1 MTNAERRDARESRT
15 GDGAGETTSDI
26 GTIKST
32 NGTNGAKNTT
42 SAEDFT
48 TTSSGAGDGANPGTV
63 GGAYKTTDTA
73 GSLSAD
79 ENGDIADANQARS
92 AGKNGTVADA
102 GHAHGA
108 DENGDT
114 ADANRAR
121 SADKNGTATDA
132 GQARG
137 ADKTTDVAGSLSAG
151 KNGTAADASQAHGAD
166 ENGDTADSLSAGKN
180 GTVAD
185 PGQARGAA
193 KTTDPADS
201 PRPDSTGKGDAPSSS
216 WMRRLAAASWV
227 YRRSVLVALG
237 GSLMAMLA
245 TAAMPLVQRHI
256 IDDVVISRR
265 SALAPWAAVALV
277 LAVVNFGGTR
287 LRRYVGGKLSLD
299 VQYDLRNRIFGALSR
314 LDGARQD
321 ELATGQL
328 ISRATSDVTMVQGL
342 LGMLPMLIGNALL
355 FVVALTVMAFLSPL
369 LTLVAL
375 ATGPGLWFVAVAA
388 RRRLY
393 PATWEAQQQAS
404 ALAGVVDAA
413 VGGVRVVKGFGQEEQ
428 ELGKLEAA
436 GERLFAS
443 RLRAVRFSARYN
455 PAIMAIPALGQVG
468 VLFLGGWLALRGMI
482 TLGTF
487 LAFSTYLAQMLGP
500 VRMLSSLVTIGQ
512 QARASVERIFEIID
526 SQPKVTEKPDAAVLP
541 RETSGVEF
549 DGAVFGYVA
558 SRPVLRGLD
567 LKVRPGE
574 TVALVGTS
582 GSGKSTVSMLLPRF
596 YDVQGGSVR
605 VGGADV
611 REVTLESLRAAIG
624 LVMEDSFLF
633 SDSVRAN
640 IAYGRPDATDEQV
653 RAAAR
658 MAEADEF
665 VEQLPAGYDTVVGEQ
680 GLTLSGGQRQ
690 RIALARALI
699 TDPRVLILDDATSA
713 VDARVEA
720 EIHDTLRR
728 VMAGRTTL
736 LIAHRRSTLALADRI
751 AVLDRGR
758 VVDIGTHEE
767 LTERC
772 PLYRL
777 LLSGPGEDAEGID
790 AGDLTTAATAR
801 AKAANG
807 SPAVALHG
815 SANGT
820 ASNGHAPGTD
830 RTDATSTIEAQV
842 DGITPSL
849 WPSVEGD
856 DGPAGAKGS
865 GTGALPGMGGGGGA
879 GRGVG
884 GGGGGGFGGFLA
896 SMPPT
901 PELLAKVAALPP
913 ATDEPKV
920 GQAEARAS
928 DPDFSLRKLLR
939 PFRLALLLG
948 LLLVAADTAAGL
960 ALPALIRGGVDR
972 GILAHSLSAI
982 VGVSVA
988 ALLVTLTDSAINV
1001 CQYLVT
1007 GRTGERLLYALRVKV
1022 FAQLQRLGLDY
1033 YERELSGRIMTRM
1046 TTDVDALST
1055 FLQTGLQQA
1064 VVSVLSFVGIVV
1076 ALVVI
1081 DWRMALIALSV
1092 LPPLLIATA
1101 VFRAKS
1107 SKAYTEAREKVAAVN
1122 ADLQE
1127 NVAGMRV
1134 TQAFR
1139 REGTNATRF
1148 AGLSDE
1154 FRVSRLR
1161 AQKYIATYF
1170 PFVQLLADVAG
1181 LLVLAA
1187 GASRVHSGE
1196 LTAGALIAYLL
1207 YIDMVFSPVQQL
1219 SQVFDGYQQAAVGL
1233 RRIGDLLR
1241 TAPSTPE
1248 PARPVPVPT
1257 GLGEIVFDDVT
1268 FAYGPDTRPALESVS
1283 VRIPAGQT
1291 VALVGQTG
1299 AGKSTFVKMVARF
1312 YDPTGGAVTA
1322 GGRDLREFALPD
1334 WRHRLGVV
1342 PQEAYLFDGTVAEA
1356 IAYARPDAPPRE
1368 IEAAARAVGAEEMI
1382 AGLPEGFHSRVAE
1395 RGRNLSAGQRQLLA
1409 LARAEL
1415 ADPDVLIL
1423 DEATSSLDL
1432 ATEAAVTHAEL
1443 ARSADHGAAGRTRT
1457 TLVVA
1462 HRLTTAAR
1470 ADRILVLDGGRIVE
1484 DGTHTELVER
1494 GGTYSA
1500 LWEAFAAGHEDGER
1514 ETETAGV
1521 AI

>member
-1 MTNAERRDARESRT
+1 MTNAERAGAPESRT
-15 GDGAGETTSDI
+15 GISGDTTDDSSFTSNDKSNKNNGKNKYQGENQSNLNNRGDQGDLGGDSGTDGIERTG
-26 GTIKST
+26 K
-32 NGTNGAKNTT
+32 
-42 SAEDFT
+42 
-48 TTSSGAGDGANPGTV
+48 
-63 GGAYKTTDTA
+63 GGDTA
-73 GSLSAD
+73 GSTW
-79 ENGDIADANQARS
+79 I
-92 AGKNGTVADA
+92 
-102 GHAHGA
+102 
-108 DENGDT
+108 
-114 ADANRAR
+114 
-121 SADKNGTATDA
+121 
-132 GQARG
+132 
-137 ADKTTDVAGSLSAG
+137 
-151 KNGTAADASQAHGAD
+151 
-166 ENGDTADSLSAGKN
+166 
-180 GTVAD
+180 
-185 PGQARGAA
+185 
-193 KTTDPADS
+193 
-201 PRPDSTGKGDAPSSS
+201 
-216 WMRRLAAASWV
+216 RRLASVSWV
-227 YRRSVLVALG
+227 YRRSVLIAFG
-237 GSLMAMLA
+237 GSLLAMLA
-245 TAAMPLVQRHI
+245 NAAMPLIQRHI
-256 IDDVVISRR
+256 IDDVIITRR
-265 SALAPWAAVALV
+265 SSLAPWVIMALCLS
-277 LAVVNFGGTR
+277 LANFVGTR

-299 VQYDLRNRIFGALSR
+299 VQFDLRNRIFGALSR

-342 LGMLPMLIGNALL
+342 LGMLPMLTGNALL
-355 FVVALTVMAFLSPL
+355 FVVALAVMAFLSPM

-375 ATGPGLWFVAVAA
+375 ATGPLLWLVAVAA
-388 RRRLY
+388 RKRLY

-428 ELGKLEAA
+428 ELAKLEAA

-468 VLFLGGWLALRGMI
+468 VLFLGGWLALRGTI

-526 SQPKVTEKPDAAVLP
+526 SQPKVTEKPDAALLP
-541 RETSGVEF
+541 KQAAGVEF

-567 LKVRPGE
+567 LAVHPGE

-611 REVTLESLRAAIG
+611 RDVTMDSLREAIG

-653 RAAAR
+653 RLAAG

-665 VEQLPAGYDTVVGEQ
+665 IEQLPKGYDTVVGEQ

-790 AGDLTTAATAR
+790 AGDLTAAANAGS
-801 AKAANG
+801 AKAGAAKAL
-807 SPAVALHG
+807 PAQ
-815 SANGT
+815 GT
-820 ASNGHAPGTD
+820 NGHALAANT
-830 RTDATSTIEAQV
+830 ATTTTASGGGEAPEPAEAAEARI

-849 WPSVEGD
+849 WPQTED
-856 DGPAGAKGS
+856 DTNPLANAN
-865 GTGALPGMGGGGGA
+865 GTATRAMPGMGGGGG
-879 GRGVG
+879 GRGGVGGG

-901 PELLAKVAALPP
+901 PELLAKVEALPP
-913 ATDEPKV
+913 ATDVPNV
-920 GQAEARAS
+920 DQAEARAA
-928 DPDFSLRKLLR
+928 DPVFSLAKLLR
-939 PFRLALLLG
+939 PFRFALLLG
-948 LLLVAADTAAGL
+948 LLLVAADAAASL
-960 ALPALIRGGVDR
+960 ALPALIRGGVDK

-988 ALLVTLTDSAINV
+988 ALVVVVIDAVVNV
-1001 CQYLVT
+1001 CQARVT

-1046 TTDVDALST
+1046 TTDVDALSS

-1076 ALVVI
+1076 ALVII
-1081 DWRMALIALSV
+1081 DWKMALIALSV
-1092 LPPLLIATA
+1092 LPPLLVATA
-1101 VFRAKS
+1101 IFRAKS
-1107 SKAYTEAREKVAAVN
+1107 SKAYTEAREKVSAVN

-1139 REGTNATRF
+1139 REGTNAARF

-1170 PFVQLLADVAG
+1170 PFVQALADVAG
-1181 LLVLAA
+1181 LLVLAN

-1241 TAPSTPE
+1241 TTPSTPE
-1248 PARPVPVPT
+1248 PARPVPVPAA
-1257 GLGEIVFDDVT
+1257 LGEIVFDDVT
-1268 FAYGPDTRPALESVS
+1268 FAYGKETRPALDRVS

-1322 GGRDLREFALPD
+1322 GGRDLREFELED

-1356 IAYARPDAPPRE
+1356 IAYARPDAPRRD

-1382 AGLPEGFHSRVAE
+1382 AALPEGFHSRVAE

-1443 ARSADHGAAGRTRT
+1443 ARSADHGADGRTRT

-1470 ADRILVLDGGRIVE
+1470 ADRILVLDGGRVVE
-1484 DGTHTELVER
+1484 DGTHAALVDA
-1494 GGTYSA
+1494 GGTYAA
-1500 LWEAFAAGHEDGER
+1500 LWEAFIAGHEDGER
-1514 ETETAGV
+1514 ETETAGAV
-1521 AI
+1521 I